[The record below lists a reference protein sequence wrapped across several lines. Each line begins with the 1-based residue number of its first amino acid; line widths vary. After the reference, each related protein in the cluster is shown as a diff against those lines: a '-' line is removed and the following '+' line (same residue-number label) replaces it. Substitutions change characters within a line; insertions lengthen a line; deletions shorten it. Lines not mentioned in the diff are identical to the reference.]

1 MEWNEDVHNPLY
13 DGSTVG
19 SEFQVCILSVTNVLA
34 TMSRLTCAEL
44 CLALRDMTLIRLQ
57 EALTALG
64 LSAKPDDQPHT
75 FDLPSPT
82 SVTPSTFSP
91 DQNQHEI
98 WCWMDAAT
106 LFGVA
111 ASLVNQSEQGLVVVR
126 AIQAG
131 CIQVLRCSKGV
142 ASTVCAV
149 SALKAFGAT
158 APIMLAAVQ
167 HSRIDEVKYACDAVV
182 YALELGLLHPSEE
195 VRIAASYPFGCFARI
210 LPPEFLGVNQGMLKC
225 LNTPFLIPHEGE
237 TTGTS
242 HHEGLGV
249 KPSEKLY
256 IALVCF
262 IIPPSVRLQTLSNA
276 DARANAF
283 RELIT
288 PLVHRIGGSAAML
301 SAEASSQVCKIAPA
315 LVLPLSLSFRVLGRI
330 YMYMA
335 SCCCIDGQKLLA
347 EVAEPHIFKAIV
359 ALVKPCWSIAAAGNP
374 EPLHSMLWL
383 AGGAIRGL
391 GKASLPSLALSIVQE
406 VLTVGSETPL
416 PDSAAYAI
424 SLRLLK
430 NILQIR
436 FKSVYSLVVDVSQ
449 MSLDFFSRSGD
460 NVAMELLAVCEEL
473 LGTHFGSFVKSRFN
487 ETLGSEK
494 QPVNE
499 RSTFLLSQLCAAL
512 CSLAIHHTS
521 SLEASVEAMKQMLKA
536 NEQHGLFKLEHF
548 STFFVPLSESVL
560 RILESSDGSLLG
572 GDSTEG
578 IAEALSKAN
587 PQMWATTVLPGF
599 LASFT
604 ELDANAV
611 ATLLQY
617 GKKEW
622 TIELISDVKY
632 YRAVCCKC
640 T

>member
-1 MEWNEDVHNPLY
+1 
-13 DGSTVG
+13 
-19 SEFQVCILSVTNVLA
+19 
-34 TMSRLTCAEL
+34 
-44 CLALRDMTLIRLQ
+44 
-57 EALTALG
+57 
-64 LSAKPDDQPHT
+64 
-75 FDLPSPT
+75 
-82 SVTPSTFSP
+82 
-91 DQNQHEI
+91 
-98 WCWMDAAT
+98 
-106 LFGVA
+106 
-111 ASLVNQSEQGLVVVR
+111 
-126 AIQAG
+126 
-131 CIQVLRCSKGV
+131 
-142 ASTVCAV
+142 
-149 SALKAFGAT
+149 
-158 APIMLAAVQ
+158 
-167 HSRIDEVKYACDAVV
+167 
-182 YALELGLLHPSEE
+182 
-195 VRIAASYPFGCFARI
+195 
-210 LPPEFLGVNQGMLKC
+210 
-225 LNTPFLIPHEGE
+225 
-237 TTGTS
+237 
-242 HHEGLGV
+242 
-249 KPSEKLY
+249 
-256 IALVCF
+256 
-262 IIPPSVRLQTLSNA
+262 
-276 DARANAF
+276 
-283 RELIT
+283 
-288 PLVHRIGGSAAML
+288 ML

-335 SCCCIDGQKLLA
+335 SGCCIDGQKLLA
-347 EVAEPHIFKAIV
+347 EVAEPHILKAIV

-374 EPLHSMLWL
+374 EPLYSMLWL

-460 NVAMELLAVCEEL
+460 NVAMEFLAVCEEL
-473 LGTHFGSFVKSRFN
+473 LGTHFGSFIKSRFN

-499 RSTFLLSQLCAAL
+499 ISTFLLSQLCAAL

-548 STFFVPLSESVL
+548 SIFFVPLSESVP

-578 IAEALSKAN
+578 VAEALSKAN

-599 LASFT
+599 LTSFT

-611 ATLLQY
+611 ATFLQY
-617 GKKEW
+617 GQKEW